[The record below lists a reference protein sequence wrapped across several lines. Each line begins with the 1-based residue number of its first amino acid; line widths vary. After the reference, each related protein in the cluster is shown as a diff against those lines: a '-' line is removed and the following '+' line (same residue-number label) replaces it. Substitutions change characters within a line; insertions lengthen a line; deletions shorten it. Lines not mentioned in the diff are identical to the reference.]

1 MDLTDIDLTR
11 LDPRIQAAILTGG
24 LALIGWVVQSFVMRP
39 VDDSRQAFFHLLNK
53 RVEICSQVRS
63 YLAMI
68 DLFRDQPDE
77 CARIKERL
85 QDLLLGS
92 GLVGYLDQVDSAEL
106 MEIAVRSDTDA
117 DKVRR
122 LLQRMN
128 RNLSQLA
135 EKVEQDTSFYAR
147 YYHPDPAIRLWRM
160 ALLVLRGGVLVACA
174 LMLGYWLMLQLVSI
188 SWLQRVVVVI
198 VGIVVA
204 WQAKRLYQLFR
215 FTTRKK

>member
-11 LDPRIQAAILTGG
+11 LDPRNQAAILTGG

-92 GLVGYLDQVDSAEL
+92 GLVGYLDQVDSADL
-106 MEIAVRSDTDA
+106 MEIAVRSDTDT
-117 DKVRR
+117 DQVQR

-135 EKVEQDTSFYAR
+135 EKVGQDTSFFAR
-147 YYHPDPAIRLWRM
+147 YYHPDPAIRLWKM
-160 ALLVLRGGVLVACA
+160 LLLVIRGG
-174 LMLGYWLMLQLVSI
+174 LMIAGTLGLGYWIILQLMT
-188 SWLQRVVVVI
+188 LQRGYLIPIILVI
-198 VGIVVA
+198 LVVA
-204 WQAKRLYQLFR
+204 WQAKRLYQYFS
-215 FTTRKK
+215 FATRKK